1 MQCNII
7 KFITINFQYMY
18 KEKEDSSFN
27 EGLSKNWNLSFNV
40 RILNIISLNLM
51 TIYLKYETFIINN
64 LKLLNRHI
72 ST

>member
-1 MQCNII
+1 
-7 KFITINFQYMY
+7 MY